1 MKSTFY
7 AILFIAAL
15 FVIAALATSCRSIN
29 HFDKV
34 NKSHRYLVKH
44 NVKHVKTKVVNNCPM
59 WVSKTK

>member
-1 MKSTFY
+1 M
-7 AILFIAAL
+7 AAL

-34 NKSHRYLVKH
+34 NKSHRCLVKH